1 MDGQEPC
8 SHLWLEIPNQGID
21 IVAGKRGYAGGNDED
36 MAWSAAPVDLA
47 DGRFELCLS
56 SAYDVRLVKGGTK
69 PEAVFHGPLP
79 GGITALHDGVLGMD
93 ARPAAYCAMEQDRA
107 VGKAVHDG
115 KGREKLAD
123 RSLRKKPISVVHALA
138 VFSVGKAAN
147 RASVG
152 NGRMQAVFP
161 FWRFFLVKV
170 AHVVVSL

>member
-1 MDGQEPC
+1 
-8 SHLWLEIPNQGID
+8 
-21 IVAGKRGYAGGNDED
+21 
-36 MAWSAAPVDLA
+36 
-47 DGRFELCLS
+47 
-56 SAYDVRLVKGGTK
+56 
-69 PEAVFHGPLP
+69 
-79 GGITALHDGVLGMD
+79 
-93 ARPAAYCAMEQDRA
+93 MEQDRA
-107 VGKAVHDG
+107 IGKAVHDG